1 MSDASTTSTKA
12 DTVKKRPNRSGDSW
26 TRSLI
31 ALVVVGSSLAVIL
44 IISGVAIAL
53 ADNRSSMSRLVFT
66 SVLPLLGTW
75 VGTVLAFYFARE
87 NLEAATDSTLALAG
101 GRTETVVTKVMI
113 READILAHD
122 LAANEDPKA
131 VTLAAVRETMGKM
144 DPPGRRVPI
153 RDANR
158 VVLYVLHDSTL
169 AAYAEELP
177 AGEKVDDKTIG
188 DLLDDPKYRQL
199 IEANGF
205 VSEKATISEARTVM
219 TSIENCNDVFVTP
232 TGKRDERAVGWLT
245 NTLLAGIQ

>member
-1 MSDASTTSTKA
+1 MARAK
-12 DTVKKRPNRSGDSW
+12 RSGDSW

-31 ALVVVGSSLAVIL
+31 ALVIVGSSLAVIL
-44 IISGVAIAL
+44 VISGVAIAL
-53 ADNRSSMSRLVFT
+53 ADNRSTTSRLVFT

-101 GRTETVVTKVMI
+101 KTDTTVTKVMI
-113 READILAHD
+113 READIVAHD
-122 LAANEDPKA
+122 LAANEDPKT
-131 VTLAAVRETMGKM
+131 VKLSAVRKTMAKTN
-144 DPPGRRVPI
+144 PPGRRVPI

-158 VVLYVLHDSTL
+158 LVLYVLHDSTL
-169 AAYAEELP
+169 TAFAEDLP

-188 DLLDDPKYRQL
+188 DLLADAKYRQL

-205 VSEKATISEARTVM
+205 VSENATISGARTVM

-232 TGKRDERAVGWLT
+232 NGKRDERAIGWLT